1 MTKHVQEILQKR
13 RCTDAD
19 FSEKFP
25 NLTSF
30 VVPSRLKLYEV
41 ITPADTRQLVQRR
54 GISEEEAAA
63 RKKAYIDKA
72 WSVCQVRLNP
82 DRIKYNAGL
91 RYVAKLCLNSLWGR
105 FALRNRLTKT
115 EIIDNHADLAK
126 LLNDDKIE
134 ISSIDQLTEKFWM
147 VCYKAKD
154 EHVVEHDTSNV
165 ALALWTT
172 SAARIHLLDSLQK
185 VSRAADGTARKD
197 TRVLYMDTDSIFYEY
212 ETALGD
218 PAAWRGATW

>member
-1 MTKHVQEILQKR
+1 MKFEASGYPAA
-13 RCTDAD
+13 C
-19 FSEKFP
+19 SE
-25 NLTSF
+25 
-30 VVPSRLKLYEV
+30 E
-41 ITPADTRQLVQRR
+41 
-54 GISEEEAAA
+54 GISEQEAAA

-218 PAAWRGATW
+218 PLPGGEQLGELTDEYPHHTIVEFVCG